1 MAKKKIFFSYSRAD
15 GSEFALRLAV
25 DLKQKGFDVWID
37 QEDIRAGSEWDIE
50 IEKALETCDCM
61 LFIETEKS
69 VVSTNVLDE
78 VYFALDENK
87 KVIPVIVVDSKT
99 PFRLKRLQHIDF
111 TKDYAAGLAIL
122 ETELENSS
130 STVSYTPEETII
142 EAPAS
147 NKAKSKY
154 AALPF
159 IVGSFVILAAAIIF
173 LVISKTNNEP
183 SAKTEEVI
191 IAKDTPI
198 SNKVMPFEQGD
209 TSEINGS
216 AVTNSAM
223 NPVPTNQNQKAINTK
238 TNKSNHQTPLPN
250 TTTQSNTAKQPDLD
264 NGNLNELYLGDWQLV
279 HVEPKSQSPRGYL
292 KIEGISEGKI
302 SIKSYV
308 QFYYPESKATSY
320 LTVFNAFANCNSCV
334 FKSDMKL
341 IAEDVAVG
349 SRTIKTLKEDQPDGG
364 KAGDVILDANSNKSI
379 RATVTVHF
387 NDAQNAIIKIEQP
400 VTIALAHELMLEP
413 FVYTFRF
420 KKSD

>member
-1 MAKKKIFFSYSRAD
+1 MMAKKKIFFSYSRAD

-69 VVSTNVLDE
+69 VVSANVLDE

-111 TKDYAAGLAIL
+111 TKDYATGLAIL

-130 STVSYTPEETII
+130 PTVTYTPGETII

-173 LVISKTNNEP
+173 LVTSKTNNEP
-183 SAKTEEVI
+183 SAKKEEVI
-191 IAKDTPI
+191 VAKDIPI
-198 SNKVMPFEQGD
+198 SNKVMPYEQRD
-209 TSEINGS
+209 TSEINVS
-216 AVTNSAM
+216 AVTNSASS
-223 NPVPTNQNQKAINTK
+223 PVPTNQKAIKPK
-238 TNKSNHQTPLPN
+238 TNKSNQQTQLSN
-250 TTTQSNTAKQPDLD
+250 TTIQSNTVKQPDL
-264 NGNLNELYLGDWQLV
+264 NPGNLNELYLGDWQLV

-292 KIEGISEGKI
+292 KIEELSEGKI

-349 SRTIKTLKEDQPDGG
+349 SRTIKTLNTDQPDGG
-364 KAGDVILDANSNKSI
+364 KEGDVILDANSNKSI

-413 FVYTFRF
+413 FVYIFRF